1 MEAQTVD
8 TLPPIA
14 ADHDPVR
21 CLLAIELSKSS
32 AYASSI
38 VPRAVDSWP
47 ARLRVDGN
55 DAPGGRVPSRMAS
68 RMR

>member
-21 CLLAIELSKSS
+21 CLLAIELSKKSW
-32 AYASSI
+32 I
-38 VPRAVDSWP
+38 VAITTALSDKIISVGTHWMG
-47 ARLRVDGN
+47 VT
-55 DAPGGRVPSRMAS
+55 GRGFWS
-68 RMR
+68 